1 MNEKEIEEIIRNLG
15 DISKRIE
22 GTNVLVTGGAGFL
35 GSWICE
41 VLVEQGAKVICL
53 DNLASGLAS
62 NIRDLNLNVM
72 HEDNFKFVNHDIS
85 QPIFFDEEEIDVVMH
100 LASRASPFEFEKYPI
115 QILKANT
122 LGIWVALG
130 IAKKHNARFLYTST
144 SEIYGDAKEI
154 PTTEEYRGNVNPIGP
169 RSCYDEA
176 KRCGESY
183 VIAYKMQHGLDTRI
197 ARIFNTYGPRMRAE
211 GVYGRVIPRFI
222 EQALS
227 NKPITIF
234 GDGSQTRSFCY
245 VTDQVEGLLK
255 HTFSFHKTLSFYE
268 KEPVLRKSDNSFG
281 KAFLSKKRFV
291 LKEKFKNEGGE
302 VGEEVVNIGSDK
314 EMTILEL
321 ARLVK
326 ELTKSDS
333 KIVFDELPKDD
344 PLRRKPDISKAK
356 MILDWEPKVELEEG
370 LRRMIGWFEEKES

>member
-1 MNEKEIEEIIRNLG
+1 MKMNKEIKEIIENLG
-15 DISKRIE
+15 EISKCIE

-41 VLVEQGAKVICL
+41 VLVEQGAKVTCL
-53 DNLASGLAS
+53 DNLASGLKS
-62 NIRDLNLNVM
+62 NISHLMDR
-72 HEDNFKFVNHDIS
+72 DNFKFVQHDITK
-85 QPIFFDEEEIDVVMH
+85 PIFFDEPIDIVMH

-130 IAKKHNARFLYTST
+130 IAKKHEAKFLYTST
-144 SEIYGDAKEI
+144 SEIYGNAKEI
-154 PTTEEYRGNVNPIGP
+154 PTTEEYRGNVDPVGP

-183 VIAYKMQHGLDTRI
+183 VMAYKMQHDLDIRI

-222 EQALS
+222 EQSLG

-255 HTFSFHKTLSFYE
+255 LAFSERAK
-268 KEPVLRKSDNSFG
+268 G
-281 KAFLSKKRFV
+281 
-291 LKEKFKNEGGE
+291 
-302 VGEEVVNIGSDK
+302 EVVNIGSER
-314 EMTILEL
+314 EMTVLEL
-321 ARLVK
+321 AKLVNT
-326 ELTKSDS
+326 LTNSS
-333 KIVFDELPKDD
+333 SETEFHPLPKDD
-344 PLRRKPDISKAK
+344 PVRRKPDISKAK
-356 MILDWEPKVELEEG
+356 EILGWMPKVSLEEG
-370 LRRMIGWFEEKES
+370 LKRTIEWFRESDSQK

>member
-1 MNEKEIEEIIRNLG
+1 MKMNKKDIEEIMSNLG
-15 DISKRIE
+15 DISKSIE
-22 GTNVLVTGGAGFL
+22 DKNVLVTGGAGFL

-41 VLVEQGAKVICL
+41 VLVEQGAKVTCL
-53 DNLASGLAS
+53 DNIVSGLKS
-62 NIRDLNLNVM
+62 NISSMMDK
-72 HEDNFKFVNHDIS
+72 DNFKFIEHDIT
-85 QPIFFDEEEIDVVMH
+85 QPIFFDDPIDIVMH
-100 LASRASPFEFEKYPI
+100 LASRASPFEFDKYPI

-122 LGIWVALG
+122 LGILVALG
-130 IAKKHNARFLYTST
+130 IAKEHGARFLYTST
-144 SEIYGDAKEI
+144 SEIYGDAMEI

-227 NKPITIF
+227 NEPITIF

-245 VTDQVEGLLK
+245 VTDHVGGLLK
-255 HTFSFHKTLSFYE
+255 LTFSE
-268 KEPVLRKSDNSFG
+268 R
-281 KAFLSKKRFV
+281 A
-291 LKEKFKNEGGE
+291 GG
-302 VGEEVVNIGSDK
+302 EVVNIGSDK
-314 EMTILEL
+314 EITILEL
-321 ARLVK
+321 AKLVN
-326 ELTKSDS
+326 EITDS
-333 KIVFDELPKDD
+333 SSKMEFYPLPKDD

-356 MILDWEPKVELEEG
+356 EILGWVPKVSLEEG
-370 LRRMIGWFEEKES
+370 LKRTIEWFRESDSQK